1 MKSLYLTLVLLILL
15 TGCSTLL
22 TTEQGG
28 ASTGP
33 IVGHRVAAK
42 ISTNRDQDLE
52 SSRGRLS
59 D

>member
-15 TGCSTLL
+15 TECSTLL
-22 TTEQGG
+22 TTEQSG

-33 IVGHRVAAK
+33 IMNHRMTAK

-52 SSRGRLS
+52 SNRGRLN

>member
-42 ISTNRDQDLE
+42 ISTNRD
-52 SSRGRLS
+52 
-59 D
+59 